1 MNDLMMYVGGYVLI
15 LIAIAL
21 TVGFAFAL
29 IVGRSI
35 AIKHKAFNK
44 EFDAVT
50 ERIKKRREL
59 SGRAT
64 KHEVDL
70 AAKEGRGG
78 WTGEVADSYS
88 IKPSLSKP
96 HPFYTKE
103 ADDE

>member
-1 MNDLMMYVGGYVLI
+1 MNSVMMYIGIYVLI
-15 LIAIAL
+15 VIAVFL
-21 TVGFAFAL
+21 TVGLAWFL

-59 SGRAT
+59 NGRAT
-64 KHEVDL
+64 DHKIDL
-70 AAKEGRGG
+70 SNFKGGG
-78 WTGEVADSYS
+78 WTGEFDSK
-88 IKPSLSKP
+88 KPIDLGLNKP